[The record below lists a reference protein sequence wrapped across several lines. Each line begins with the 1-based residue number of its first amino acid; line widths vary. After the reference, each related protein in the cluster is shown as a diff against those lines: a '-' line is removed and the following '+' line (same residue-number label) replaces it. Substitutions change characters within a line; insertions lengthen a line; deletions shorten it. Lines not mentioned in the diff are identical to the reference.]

1 MRLNT
6 STVATTL
13 LFCVLLAGCQESVK
27 DSPDD
32 HLVNSQL
39 VDSYN
44 ETAIRNAVIAQ
55 HTLFA
60 YHFVQKGPELS
71 ELGERDLAVLARHFS
86 KNGGHLNIRRHNI
99 PAELYEA
106 RVNSVRERLDEAGI
120 DMERLSVSD
129 GMPGGSGVASE
140 RILVILEDEGSAS
153 AQTSTTL
160 TSGARP

>member
-60 YHFVQKGPELS
+60 YHFVRNGPELS
-71 ELGERDLAVLARHFS
+71 ELGERDLAALARHFS

-106 RVNSVRERLDEAGI
+106 RVNSVRERLEEAGI